1 MDEILGYKFFFKKYI
16 HFLLYLLKFNLAL
29 IVPVELMNFKL
40 SNIPVNSVYFKILS
54 KCTVTK
60 TKKSNQTTIF
70 TKIKKASCLMRCMV
84 LHIFAQ

>member
-16 HFLLYLLKFNLAL
+16 HFLYLLKFNLAL

-54 KCTVTK
+54 KCTTK
-60 TKKSNQTTIF
+60 TKKSKQTTIF

>member
-1 MDEILGYKFFFKKYI
+1 MKYWVTSFSLKNIL
-16 HFLLYLLKFNLAL
+16 HLLSYLLKLNLLL

-40 SNIPVNSVYFKILS
+40 SNIPFNSVYFKILS
-54 KCTVTK
+54 ECTVTK
-60 TKKSNQTTIF
+60 TKKSKQTTIF

>member
-60 TKKSNQTTIF
+60 TKKANKQQYLLRS
-70 TKIKKASCLMRCMV
+70 KKQAV
-84 LHIFAQ
+84 